1 MGKKFWALGLVGI
14 RGLSACGYTDF
25 QRAGTGA
32 AAGALAAAATD
43 NDIATGALVGGAGGA
58 LCDDVAPELCPR

>member
-1 MGKKFWALGLVGI
+1 MGKKLWIAGAVMAL
-14 RGLSACGYTDF
+14 GLSACGYTDF

-43 NDIATGALVGGAGGA
+43 NDVATGALVGGAGGA